1 MLMKYYETLY
11 LINPNLSEEEY
22 RDVVIKF
29 NDVVEKKK
37 GVFVKVDEWG
47 KKSLAYQIKKF
58 DKGYYVLSRYC
69 GEGDFVAEFEREMN
83 LDERIL
89 QFQTIKLS
97 DQVDPEELKA
107 EVEEAKKKEAE
118 KAEPAEKERSE
129 EKTESET
136 KEEGDDGVQ

>member
-1 MLMKYYETLY
+1 MKYYETLY
-11 LINPNLSEEEY
+11 LINPNLSDEEY
-22 RDVVIKF
+22 RDVVVKF

-37 GVFVKVDEWG
+37 GVVVNVDEWG

-58 DKGYYVLSRYC
+58 DKGYYVLSQYC
-69 GEGDFVAEFEREMN
+69 GEGAFVVEFEREMN

-89 QFQTIKLS
+89 QFQTIKLR

-107 EVEEAKKKEAE
+107 EAEEVKKKEAE
-118 KAEPAEKERSE
+118 KIESAEKESSE
-129 EKTESET
+129 KKTESEI